1 MIKRLISSLIAAGF
15 PIITF
20 AAVIHVPGD
29 SATIQAAIDGSVN
42 GDTVMVAP
50 GTYSGDGNR
59 NLSTGGRAITVTS
72 SEGPL
77 VTIIDGGTIER
88 GFDIEG
94 KEDSTTVLEGFTIM
108 NVYTG
113 VYCDSSAP
121 TVRNMIVK
129 DFLSYGIHFDGF
141 LADPPIAPVVENCLV
156 FQERPDYQGIG
167 NGFHGA
173 RSIDVRVT
181 GCVFEGLTYGI
192 EFHTLD
198 NKVPHFNIDRC
209 IMRDHLVD
217 GIWTHS

>member
-1 MIKRLISSLIAAGF
+1 MIGRLILSVIAVFF
-15 PIITF
+15 PVITF
-20 AAVIHVPGD
+20 ADVIHVPGD
-29 SATIQAAIDGSVN
+29 STTIQAAINGSVN

-59 NLSTGGRAITVTS
+59 NLSTGGKAITVTS
-72 SEGPL
+72 SDGPF

-88 GFDIEG
+88 GFDING
-94 KEDSTTVLEGFTIM
+94 NEDSTTILEGFTIM
-108 NVYTG
+108 NVNTG

-156 FQERPDYQGIG
+156 YQERPDYQGIG

-173 RSIDVRVT
+173 RSIDVTIT
-181 GCVFEGLTYGI
+181 GSVFEGLTYGL

-198 NKVPHFNIDRC
+198 NMVPHFNIEKC
-209 IMRDHLVD
+209 IIRDHLVD